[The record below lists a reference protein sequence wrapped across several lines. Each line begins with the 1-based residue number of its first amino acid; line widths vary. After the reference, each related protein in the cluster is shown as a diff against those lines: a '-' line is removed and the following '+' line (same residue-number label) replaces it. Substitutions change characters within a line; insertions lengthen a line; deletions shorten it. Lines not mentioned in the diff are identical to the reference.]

1 MAMRTASP
9 WWFSLLFAGSLLLIF
24 LGERAFGYLDPV
36 RAVFTGAG
44 ALLALGV
51 TSLRVYTVAA
61 SDGDR
66 RRVERALLACHIGA
80 LLALGMYWLTTDTGR
95 GLLGLGDLE
104 ADALERFNVPMTVLW
119 AITMAV
125 SLVPMLMIE
134 TSLGTAR
141 RTSFSF
147 AGVRTSERAAEA
159 LEAFRVR
166 EMAASGLT
174 IALAMSLL
182 MVTCNIAEQRNVR
195 RDLSYFKT
203 SIPGESTIQIAR
215 SVGDPVRVLLFFP
228 PVNPVTNEVRG
239 YMQSLAAAGG
249 RIKVE
254 EHDRDLDKKLAQ
266 EYRVFEPGAI
276 VLVHRDKFELV
287 QLTVDPEK
295 IQRSAARMQLR
306 ELDGKIN
313 AALLQVVRAPRKAY
327 LVVGHGE
334 LSDEMGT
341 WGGRPGSQTAQLINM
356 LGSLN
361 YEVQTLG
368 ISNGLGTE
376 VPADAD
382 MVLLLAPST
391 PLTDEETLALDTYL
405 ANGGKMLIAL
415 DPDTAVGLGRLE
427 QRLGVRV
434 ARAPITDDKNFF
446 PVSRTLADRR
456 IILTDQFSAHA
467 STTTLSRGEAGGR
480 AASQFQK
487 ILFLNTGSIENV
499 DVPRETAPRRTF
511 VIRSMRESFP
521 DLNPNFTFD
530 EGTEK
535 RGQYA
540 LVAAIESREDEA
552 EKQPRDPSLPAD
564 VKPKA
569 DPMRVMVFADAD
581 IFIDEHQARWPQ
593 HLGALALDALKW
605 LGGEEHIAG
614 EIESERDVAIVH
626 TKGEDV
632 LWFYATIVGAP
643 LVVLAFGVWF
653 GWWRKQRTQ
662 RRPA

>member
-24 LGERAFGYLDPV
+24 LGERAFGYLDLV

-51 TSLRVYTVAA
+51 TALRVFTVAA

-66 RRVERALLACHIGA
+66 RRVERALLACHLGV
-80 LLALGMYWLTTDTGR
+80 LVALGLYWLTTPTGR

-104 ADALERFNVPMTVLW
+104 AEALDRFTVPLTVLW
-119 AITMAV
+119 SIVMAV

-141 RTSFSF
+141 RTGFSF

-203 SIPGESTIQIAR
+203 SSPGQSTIQIAR
-215 SVGDPVRVLLFFP
+215 SVSDPIQVLLFFP
-228 PVNPVTNEVRG
+228 PVNPVTTEVRG

-249 RIKVE
+249 RITIA
-254 EHDRDLDKKLAQ
+254 EHDRHLDKKLAQ
-266 EYRVFEPGAI
+266 EYRVFDHGAI
-276 VLVHRDKFELV
+276 VLVHGSKFEKV

-295 IQRSAARMQLR
+295 IQKSAARMELR
-306 ELDGKIN
+306 ELDSKIN
-313 AALLQVVRAPRKAY
+313 TALLQVVRARRKAY
-327 LVVGHGE
+327 MVVGHGE
-334 LSDEMGT
+334 LNDEMGT
-341 WGGRPGSQTAQLINM
+341 WGGRPGAQTAQITNILDA
-356 LGSLN
+356 LN
-361 YEVQTLG
+361 YEALPLG
-368 ISNGLGTE
+368 IMNGLGSQ
-376 VPADAD
+376 VPDDAD
-382 MVLLLAPST
+382 VVLLLAPTT
-391 PLTDEETLALDTYL
+391 PLSDEETAALDTYL
-405 ANGGKMLIAL
+405 ASSGRMLIVL
-415 DPDTAVGLGRLE
+415 DPDTTVGLGRLE

-434 ARAPITDDKNFF
+434 ERAPITDDKNFL
-446 PVSRTLADRR
+446 PASRTLADRR
-456 IILTDQFSAHA
+456 IILTDQFSSHA
-467 STTTLSRGEAGGR
+467 STTTLS
-480 AASQFQK
+480 AATGSRSAPQLQK
-487 ILFLNTGSIENV
+487 ILFLNSGSIENV
-499 DVPRETAPRRTF
+499 DVPRDTAPRRTF
-511 VIRSMRESFP
+511 VIRSMREAFR
-521 DLNPNFTFD
+521 DLNQNFSFD

-535 RGQYA
+535 RSQYA

-552 EKQPRDPSLPAD
+552 ANQPRDPALPAD

-581 IFIDEHQARWPQ
+581 MFIDEHQARWPQ
-593 HLGALALDALKW
+593 HLGALVSDAIKW

-614 EIESERDVAIVH
+614 EIESEKDVAIVH